1 MNSPANRLPDPT
13 PAFDEAAI
21 RTHVEM
27 LHQLAAGIQGKFV
40 VSTFFANPTGED
52 RSGGTI
58 SHHSV
63 GDVDG
68 MVDAVM
74 AHAST
79 PNANCYVCPNLMRLN
94 LERGKKG
101 SESDVAA
108 VLALVAD
115 LDGDTGRSGAM
126 PIESSCVVESSPG
139 NYQCFLLLERPLSPG
154 EAKPLAKALKLAA
167 NADHCT
173 VDMSHVWRIP
183 GTLNWPN
190 AKKLARGRPAEP
202 VAVAIAEPWDGSL
215 IDVDELRST
224 LEQWSSK
231 ESASGQLVTLGELPS
246 VDDIEI
252 SETAAAMLSA
262 DDVGDRSEH
271 AARVVEQLA
280 FDGLTAEQACAA
292 FLTASGDW
300 FRRYETRDPI
310 KDFERM
316 WSKFGAP
323 HAEEREAA
331 NRVSSGLM
339 AKFATKNQVPT
350 AANDNAPPTA
360 ESPRPVDPWAQRKHP
375 SLPTGLLP
383 KVIEEYAVSQAEIM
397 GVDAGGIAAA
407 ALAVCAAA
415 IPDTITLRV
424 KRHDDWEEAPRLWVA
439 LIGNPSAKKS
449 PIISAATRPLRAI
462 DDDMVR
468 SYLDEKR
475 AYDALDKAGKSEKP
489 TPKQMRAR
497 IEDVTVEAAQEILRD
512 SRNGVL
518 LIRDELS
525 GWFGSMEKYGSGKG
539 AAADRSFWLQAFNGG
554 SYSVNRV
561 GRGVVAI
568 DNLSVSMLGGIQP
581 EPIRRIAADAA
592 DDGLL
597 QRLFPI
603 CLGSSS
609 VGLDVPPAA
618 AVGQYSGLVRRL
630 NGLQRPVQGGL
641 AETSL
646 KFDSAAQDLRHE
658 LSERHHEMQTSWE
671 ILNKKLAAHIGK
683 YDGLFAR
690 LCVVFHCIESTSP
703 RPASVIPFDTAR
715 RVADFLHEFLFPH
728 ALAFYQ
734 NVLGLSDRHDAVLAT
749 AGWILTHKPEK
760 ITVRDVRR
768 GDRTMRDLDDD
779 QAAEVLRKLDAMSWL
794 DPLPQVRKD
803 SVSYAVIPAVYEEF
817 ELRAAKEKERRERVR
832 ELIASAN

>member
-1 MNSPANRLPDPT
+1 MAPLRKTEPHAAPS
-13 PAFDEAAI
+13 FDEAAI
-21 RTHVEM
+21 RSHVEM
-27 LHQLAAGIQGKFV
+27 LHSLADGLAGKFV
-40 VSTFFANPTGED
+40 VSAFFANPTGED
-52 RSGGTI
+52 KAGGI
-58 SHHSV
+58 VSHHRI

-68 MVDAVM
+68 MLEAIM
-74 AHAST
+74 AHAGT
-79 PNANCYVCPNLMRLN
+79 PNANVYACPNLMRPS

-101 SESDVAA
+101 SEADIVA

-115 LDGDTGRSGAM
+115 MDDDTGRSGTM
-126 PIESSCVVESSPG
+126 PVDPNYVVESSPG
-139 NYQCFLLLERPLSPG
+139 NFQCFLLLDKPLAPAD
-154 EAKPLAKALKLAA
+154 AKPLAGALKRAA
-167 NADHCT
+167 GSDHCT
-173 VDMSHVWRIP
+173 MDVSHVWRIP
-183 GTLNWPN
+183 GCLNWPN
-190 AKKLARGRPAEP
+190 RKKLERGRSPEP
-202 VAVAIAEPWDGSL
+202 VAVTVAEHFNGSL
-215 IDVDELRST
+215 TSVDELRAT
-224 LEQWSSK
+224 LEPWQTAAATTG
-231 ESASGQLVTLGELPS
+231 SAVTLGELPS
-246 VDDIEI
+246 VGEVEI
-252 SETAAAMLSA
+252 SETAAAMLAS
-262 DDVGDRSEH
+262 DNVGDRS
-271 AARVVEQLA
+271 AWASKVVEQLA
-280 FDGLTAEQACAA
+280 FDGLTAEKACAA
-292 FLTASGDW
+292 FLAATGDW
-300 FRRYETRDPI
+300 FERYKSKDPV
-310 KDFERM
+310 KDFGRM
-316 WSKFGAP
+316 WPKFGAH

-331 NRVSSGLM
+331 SIASAGLI
-339 AKFATKNQVPT
+339 AKFGAKREVPT
-350 AANDNAPPTA
+350 AANDNVAASA
-360 ESPRPVDPWAQRKHP
+360 ELPRPVDPWAQRKHP
-375 SLPTGLLP
+375 SLPIGLLP

-424 KRHDDWEEAPRLWVA
+424 KRHDDWEESARLWVA

-462 DDDMVR
+462 DDDLVR

-603 CLGSSS
+603 CLGAST
-609 VGLDVPPAA
+609 VGMDVPPAS

-630 NGLQRPVQGGL
+630 HGLQRPIQGSL
-641 AETSL
+641 TEVSL

-658 LSERHHEMQTSWE
+658 LSERHHEMQGSWE

-690 LCVVFHCIESTSP
+690 LCIVFHCIESTSP
-703 RPASVIPFDTAR
+703 RPASVVSFDTAR
-715 RVADFLHEFLFPH
+715 RVADFLHDFLFPH

-749 AGWILTHKPEK
+749 AGWILAHQPQK

-768 GDRTMRDLDDD
+768 GDRTMREMDVE
-779 QAAEVLRKLDAMSWL
+779 QAEEVLRKLDAMSWVE
-794 DPLPQVRKD
+794 PLQSVRRD
-803 SVSYAVIPAVYEEF
+803 SVTYVVNPAVFEEF
-817 ELRAAKEKERRERVR
+817 AQRAEKEKARRERVR
-832 ELIASAN
+832 ELIASS